1 MFRHEYMDLRFFL
14 GALTPETFLI
24 ARHLE
29 AAGLH
34 WQWAHLPFRGGEEL
48 LTPEGELGL
57 PYGSRDE
64 SGELEILLRLG
75 HTSDDLRW
83 YRAAD
88 LRSPKPVADPDD
100 AYRVE
105 DVAVPEGTYRVW
117 IGCRPE
123 GLTALYLEERC
134 DSVMDT
140 RMDVT
145 PDRSVEGSRIG
156 RLWSWADTQSIAY
169 SNRWPNGLHD
179 RITQLASSL
188 ASIRGPVGAVAYDL
202 RCALSGQT
210 GVSARDCLRH
220 VAEMAADKE
229 YAHLSGV
236 PTQTSSAEA
245 FLAQVGEAKAILTA
259 SKRLPTHDDIR
270 DLLDQRGPIPALT
283 VAAAHL
289 GVMFI
294 HEVDGFCR
302 LDGATTPQAVQAF
315 TLIGREAFAAEL
327 SCRMQAAEV
336 EAFNSGGDEKA
347 PFRRGENIWT
357 DIPEADG
364 QPVFR
369 DQDASDTHVEVRVPD
384 EPGSSSGMIIRVP
397 VTPGMRTVAQRRY
410 AALLDVQRS
419 TDWDGAAAQG
429 KTATTYLP
437 ARLFGEWVRNETNWD
452 FAKLVTLE
460 DPVEAL
466 NKAVP
471 GTLDKVDTLRGN
483 LFQVWR
489 KVRHKVSG

>member
-1 MFRHEYMDLRFFL
+1 MYRHEYTGLRFFL
-14 GALTPETFLI
+14 GALTPETLLI

-29 AAGLH
+29 AAGLR

-48 LTPEGELGL
+48 LTPEGELGM
-57 PYGSRDE
+57 PYGSRDD

-105 DVAVPEGTYRVW
+105 DVAVPDGTYRVW
-117 IGCRPE
+117 IGCRPD

-140 RMDVT
+140 RTDV
-145 PDRSVEGSRIG
+145 PPHRSVEGSRIG

-169 SNRWPNGLHD
+169 SNRWPNDLHD
-179 RITQLASSL
+179 RITQLAGSL

-202 RCALSGQT
+202 RRALSGQT
-210 GVSARDCLRH
+210 GVSPHDCLRH

-229 YAHLSGV
+229 YAHLRGV
-236 PTQTSSAEA
+236 PTEATSPEA
-245 FLAQVGEAKAILTA
+245 FLAQVETAKAILTA
-259 SKRLPTHDDIR
+259 SKRLPTPDDIR
-270 DLLDQRGPIPALT
+270 DLLDKREPIPALT

-289 GVMFI
+289 GVMFV

-327 SCRMQAAEV
+327 YCRRQDAEA
-336 EAFNSGGDEKA
+336 EALYSGGDENA
-347 PFRRGENIWT
+347 PFRRGEHIWT

-369 DQDASDTHVEVRVPD
+369 NQDASDTHVEVRVPD
-384 EPGSSSGMIIRVP
+384 EPGSASGTVIRIP
-397 VTPGMRTVAQRRY
+397 VTPGMRTVAQRRC
-410 AALLDVQRS
+410 AALLDVQRG
-419 TDWDGAAAQG
+419 TDWDGAAAQ
-429 KTATTYLP
+429 KNTATTYLH
-437 ARLFGEWVRNETNWD
+437 AHVFGEWVRNETNWD

-460 DPVEAL
+460 DQVEAL
-466 NKAVP
+466 SKP
-471 GTLDKVDTLRGN
+471 IPRMLDGVDTLREN
-483 LFQVWR
+483 LFKVWR